1 MLSPQERKLLREALR
16 PPDGYCLDQAIM
28 TTYSLD
34 LMALLS
40 IPLAFSIFHLEGQG
54 ERLEASPLALLNA
67 LRQYSSRLVLFCQAG
82 QIAVPRQTQ
91 LLLGYMENSVIEVSS
106 PRGGLF
112 HPKLSIL
119 RYVRNSE
126 ETKDPDFPGGPAVVY
141 RCLCGTRNLT
151 FDRSWDTILV
161 LDGSLHQGRKKAF
174 ARNHE
179 LSKFIAALPR
189 LALRTQND
197 KVTGLIKTISEELKF
212 VEFREPEGVE
222 DIRFWPIGIDERKT
236 VWPFDGCEDTLVMSP
251 FVTNGFIARLC
262 AREGSTKL
270 ISRHE
275 TLESLSEKSLKS
287 LTTSYYLSPM
297 AESSGAEEAGDSV
310 LDGEG
315 QGGQTAFVSEKPI
328 EFLPASELKGLHAK
342 LFLADCRGDTRLWT
356 GSANATTSAFDQ
368 NVEFLI
374 ELIGKKGK
382 WGIGQFLGRNGQKQD
397 AQRKDRELCFADLLI
412 RYERVGS
419 PSMSDPDEEKLDQ
432 LLQKTRRSLAFGGL
446 SANIVGHEND
456 PKCYKMELRSE
467 TPESIEYENNT
478 NVACRPISLSKASS
492 RPLKKPLQSTIAE
505 FDRILFRDLTSFFA
519 FDVVVRLGSKE
530 KRESFVLNVPL
541 IGTPENRL
549 DEIMISLLSNQKQLL
564 SYILMLLSGDEADFL
579 ELGTSVTKD
588 LQARK
593 DQLGLADFG
602 ASLLEPLLKALD
614 QQPERL
620 DQIEDLVKDLQ
631 KTAEG
636 RALLTEEFL
645 ETWRS
650 ISGERQAAG
659 NE

>member
-16 PPDGYCLDQAIM
+16 PPDGYSLDQAIM

-40 IPLAFSIFHLEGQG
+40 IPLAFSVFHLEGQG

-67 LRQYSSRLVLFCQAG
+67 LRQYSSRIVVFCQAG

-91 LLLGYMENSVIEVSS
+91 LLLGYMENSVIEVKS
-106 PRGGLF
+106 PRGGVF
-112 HPKLSIL
+112 HPKLSIIK
-119 RYVRNSE
+119 YVRNYE
-126 ETKDPDFPGGPAVVY
+126 ETEDPDFPGGPAVVY

-161 LDGSLHQGRKKAF
+161 LEGSLHQGRKQAF

-212 VEFREPEGVE
+212 VEFREPEGIE

-251 FVTNGFIARLC
+251 FVSDGFITRLC
-262 AREGSTKL
+262 ANQGYHQL

-275 TLESLSEKSLKS
+275 SLEALSAGSLENLDV
-287 LTTSYYLSPM
+287 SYYLNPA
-297 AESSGAEEAGDSV
+297 AESSGNEETGDSAPK
-310 LDGEG
+310 GEG
-315 QGGQTAFVSEKPI
+315 QGDQAALASEMPI
-328 EFLPASELKGLHAK
+328 EFLPASELRDLHAK
-342 LFLADCRGDTRLWT
+342 LFIADCGWDARLWT
-356 GSANATTSAFDQ
+356 GSANATTSAFDK
-368 NVEFLI
+368 NVEFLV
-374 ELIGKKGK
+374 ELIGKKSK
-382 WGIGQFLGRNGQKQD
+382 WGIDQFLGSSSQKQD
-397 AQRKDRELCFADLLI
+397 SQRKDRELRFVDLLL
-412 RYERVGS
+412 RYERLGP
-419 PSMSDPDEEKLDQ
+419 PSTSDPDEEKLDQ
-432 LLQKTRRSLAFGGL
+432 LLQKARRSLAFGRL
-446 SANIVGHEND
+446 SSNVVGHEGD

-467 TPESIEYENNT
+467 APESIEYESNT
-478 NVACRPISLSKASS
+478 EIACRPISLSKALSK
-492 RPLKKPLQSTIAE
+492 PLKLPLQSIIVE
-505 FDRILFRDLTSFFA
+505 FDRIMFRDLTSFFA

-549 DEIMISLLSNQKQLL
+549 DEIMISLLNNRKQLL
-564 SYILMLLSGDEADFL
+564 SYILMLLSGDKAEFL
-579 ELGTSVTKD
+579 ELGTSVSKGQ
-588 LQARK
+588 QAGK
-593 DQLGLADFG
+593 DQFGLAGFG
-602 ASLLEPLLKALD
+602 ASVLEPLLKALD

-636 RALLTEEFL
+636 RELLTEEFV
-645 ETWRS
+645 ETWRA
-650 ISGERQAAG
+650 ISQERKAAG
-659 NE
+659 NG